1 MIGLRAVILL
11 YRSRVFFFIFAGH
24 FQYYALAGETT
35 RACRSYQHLI
45 NEAEVPEINK
55 SDAYLLL
62 SLLAYF
68 SNFFSKKYLP
78 FFILFNRGRIFLADG
93 SLAVLR

>member
-11 YRSRVFFFIFAGH
+11 YRSRVFFLFSPAIF
-24 FQYYALAGETT
+24 QTYALAGETT

>member
-1 MIGLRAVILL
+1 MIRLRAVILL
-11 YRSRVFFFIFAGH
+11 YRSRVFFIFAGH
-24 FQYYALAGETT
+24 FQTYALAGETT

-45 NEAEVPEINK
+45 NETEVPEINK

-78 FFILFNRGRIFLADG
+78 FFL
-93 SLAVLR
+93 V

>member
-1 MIGLRAVILL
+1 MIRLRAVILL
-11 YRSRVFFFIFAGH
+11 YRSRVFLSLIFAGH
-24 FQYYALAGETT
+24 FQTYTLAGETT
-35 RACRSYQHLI
+35 HACRSYQHLI

-55 SDAYLLL
+55 SDAYFLL

-78 FFILFNRGRIFLADG
+78 FFL
-93 SLAVLR
+93 V